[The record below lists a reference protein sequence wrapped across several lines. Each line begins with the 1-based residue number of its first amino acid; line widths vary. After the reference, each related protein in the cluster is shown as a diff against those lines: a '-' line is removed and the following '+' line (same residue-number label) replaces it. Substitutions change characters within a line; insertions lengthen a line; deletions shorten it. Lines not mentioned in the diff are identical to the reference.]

1 MLDRPIHGL
10 RAIGLRRMAAYQGGN
25 LGVLR
30 GLRGSIDVKMAL
42 KRSLH
47 DLLSSRK
54 PDFKN
59 FVRELA

>member
-1 MLDRPIHGL
+1 MAFGL
-10 RAIGLRRMAAYQGGN
+10 SACDAWPRIREGN

-59 FVRELA
+59 FVRKLA